1 LLDRVDNEFGLNC
14 RPLPGKQKKEEARSK
29 PKNQKVAPAPKAEKP
44 PAAHI
49 ASMAAAAAEA
59 ARQRKNRPHTGNGV
73 AAMAASAEAR
83 KKEEQSS
90 AVPSGGIAA
99 MAAAA
104 AARKKNQQSLSSGN
118 DGPANGIAAMAAA
131 AAMRKKAEAAASTS
145 APANGIAAM
154 AAAAA
159 ALKNGE
165 SKATVHEDSDST
177 AASSGIPATAS
188 CAAVGTTEIAV
199 NTSIEVSNSRAKES
213 PMTRPAAIENSSSF
227 DSDVQPAL
235 SSAPSKADEPSSA
248 EENHVSSLYKLQRTR
263 NKQVEWVEALKAA
276 IAGTGEA
283 TALEAAAREESTSE
297 TEEDF
302 SVKSPPMPTRYTQAD
317 WLAAISSTIVKVKKR
332 KKAKSTE
339 DEAA

>member
-1 LLDRVDNEFGLNC
+1 
-14 RPLPGKQKKEEARSK
+14 
-29 PKNQKVAPAPKAEKP
+29 
-44 PAAHI
+44 
-49 ASMAAAAAEA
+49 
-59 ARQRKNRPHTGNGV
+59 
-73 AAMAASAEAR
+73 
-83 KKEEQSS
+83 
-90 AVPSGGIAA
+90 
-99 MAAAA
+99 
-104 AARKKNQQSLSSGN
+104 
-118 DGPANGIAAMAAA
+118 
-131 AAMRKKAEAAASTS
+131 
-145 APANGIAAM
+145 M

-165 SKATVHEDSDST
+165 SKATVHEDGDST

-276 IAGTGEA
+276 IAGTREA
-283 TALEAAAREESTSE
+283 TASEAARDGSLSE